1 MKKKWGVLSLVFVIT
16 LTGCI
21 PGLER
26 AEEDVIVVEETEEED
41 NITEYLITPTIES
54 PDHFYRNVL
63 VDGTYQR
70 SEARGTTAHAMN
82 NRIDI
87 DQFELGLMEIASG
100 VYEQENYFFQEGSH
114 LSGELINSWL
124 RRYDKD
130 DNPEGLNPA
139 PGSGDS
145 EKDRLADKPLVIS
158 HIMEHNYYTGND
170 ESGVNLSGVVIGISL
185 RSVYY
190 FRTEDDDGGYYFHE
204 KEVKPKKALEQGEE
218 AAQKILERLRE
229 MEGLEDVPVTVA
241 LYQEE
246 ARGSIV
252 PGTFVAM
259 SQAGSGDES
268 LGNWESINEE
278 FIVFPSSR
286 ARDVQPE
293 ISEKFT
299 HFRQDIETFFES
311 NVGVVGKGRYKNDSL
326 QELKVEINLQSH
338 GKAEIVA
345 LTQYLSGIIEN
356 AFGTKAPVYIYV
368 NSVNGAESLIVQLP
382 EQDPYIHVYR

>member
-26 AEEDVIVVEETEEED
+26 AEEDVIIVEETEEED
-41 NITEYLITPTIES
+41 VTEYIITPTIES

-87 DQFELGLMEIASG
+87 DQFELGLMEIASS
-100 VYEQENYFFQEGSH
+100 VYEQEGYYFQEGSH

-124 RRYDKD
+124 RRYDED
-130 DNPEGLNPA
+130 DNPAGLNPA

-145 EKDRLADKPLVIS
+145 EEKRLADKPLIIS

-190 FRTEDDDGGYYFHE
+190 FRTEDEDGGYYFHE
-204 KEVKPKKALEQGEE
+204 KEVDPNDALEHGEE

-229 MEGLEDVPVTVA
+229 MEGLEDVPVTIA
-241 LYQEE
+241 LYNEE

-259 SQAGSGDES
+259 AQAGSGDDS
-268 LGNWESINEE
+268 LGNWEAINEE
-278 FIVFPSSR
+278 FITFPSSQ
-286 ARDVQPE
+286 AREVQPGL
-293 ISEKFT
+293 SDNFT
-299 HFRQDIETFFES
+299 KFRQDIETFFDT
-311 NVGVVGKGRYKNDSL
+311 NVGVVGKGRYKNDTL
-326 QELKVEINLQSH
+326 QELKIEINLQSH

-345 LTQYLSGIIEN
+345 LTQFLSGKVEN
-356 AFGTKAPVYIYV
+356 TFGNNAPVYIYV
-368 NSVNGAESLIVQLP
+368 ESVNGAEALIVQIP
-382 EQDPYIHVYR
+382 EQEPYMHVYR